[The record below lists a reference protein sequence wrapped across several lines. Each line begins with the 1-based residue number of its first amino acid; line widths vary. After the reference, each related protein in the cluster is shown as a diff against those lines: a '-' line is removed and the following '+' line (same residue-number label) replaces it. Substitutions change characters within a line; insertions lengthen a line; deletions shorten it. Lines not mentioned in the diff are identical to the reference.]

1 MTKSRW
7 EPWPSPTDRRRPK
20 MIGMTPTPGTGRRR
34 AVRAGTGALM
44 ALLAGAGDS
53 LGQSLDRDIEWGY
66 QQFLTREYRPFWDE
80 RYENLS
86 FLSYRNFP
94 IRGEQPRYDPFGLYL
109 LDGSEIL
116 RIEEYRT
123 LHPGD
128 SSRIPTGP
136 EFRTVPEPGDH
147 EGSLRELVDEAD
159 ARATSEGPPVTPVP
173 RPGDLRRHPVGRLLA
188 PQHDLHPHLPCFPPA
203 RKGSPD
209 HTVRNLSLRGALA
222 EPAGRYR
229 HLRGDL
235 RRCPPARHLPEE
247 G

>member
-1 MTKSRW
+1 
-7 EPWPSPTDRRRPK
+7 
-20 MIGMTPTPGTGRRR
+20 MTPTPGTGRRR
-34 AVRAGTGALM
+34 AVRAGMGALM

-53 LGQSLDRDIEWGY
+53 GGQSLDRDIEGGY

-136 EFRTVPEPGDH
+136 NFGQFRNLVIMKDH
-147 EGSLRELVDEAD
+147 YGSWSTRLMLGQRLKAHLSPLSH
-159 ARATSEGPPVTPVP
+159 ARATFDGI
-173 RPGDLRRHPVGRLLA
+173 RW
-188 PQHDLHPHLPCFPPA
+188 
-203 RKGSPD
+203 
-209 HTVRNLSLRGALA
+209 
-222 EPAGRYR
+222 
-229 HLRGDL
+229 
-235 RRCPPARHLPEE
+235 
-247 G
+247 